1 MKYYLGVDLHKKQL
15 VWSLIDEQGAELHQA
30 SVLCH
35 PDQIIIALTALP
47 VPLRSVICAIEPT
60 CGWRWVSKLFEEHG
74 IEMHYA
80 NPLKVRLIAESTEK
94 TDRKDAHTLANLLR
108 TGYLPEAFRV
118 SDTIYALR
126 TLVRERSALVTAR
139 TAAMNRLHGV
149 ATTYGLHTI
158 PKQNPRSIAGKE
170 HIAQGD
176 HVVLREL
183 HVLIDLLGSRIAVY
197 DKLLAQSVANFPEAR
212 SIISIPGVGVITAM
226 TIVAEVGDFSRFSS
240 AKKLTK
246 YAGLVPRQR
255 SSGERVRHGS
265 ITKTGSSLLRGVLV
279 EAAMRIRE
287 KGAPELFGFVAR
299 VRVHAGKKR
308 SRVALARKLLSL
320 MWYIVTTQRVYDSSR
335 VTCGTFAPITNT

>member
-1 MKYYLGVDLHKKQL
+1 
-15 VWSLIDEQGAELHQA
+15 
-30 SVLCH
+30 
-35 PDQIIIALTALP
+35 
-47 VPLRSVICAIEPT
+47 
-60 CGWRWVSKLFEEHG
+60 
-74 IEMHYA
+74 MHYA

-118 SDTIYALR
+118 RDDIYELR

-158 PKQNPRSIAGKE
+158 PNQNPRSVNGKI
-170 HIAQGD
+170 HITHGD
-176 HVVLREL
+176 HMVLKEL
-183 HVLIDLLGSRIAVY
+183 HGLIDMLGMRIAVY
-197 DKLLAQSVANFPEAR
+197 DKLLVQSVSRFPEAR
-212 SIISIPGVGVITAM
+212 IIMSIPGVGTITAM
-226 TIVAEVGDFSRFSS
+226 TIVAEVGDFSRFPS

-265 ITKTGSSLLRGVLV
+265 ITKEGSSLLRGVLV
-279 EAAMRIRE
+279 EASMRIRE

-299 VRVHAGKKR
+299 VRVHSGKKR

-320 MWYIVTTQRVYDSSR
+320 MWYMVTTESVYDPSR
-335 VTCGTFAPITNT
+335 VTCGTFVSIAHT

>member
-15 VWSLIDEQGAELHQA
+15 VWSLIDEQGTELHRA

-35 PDQIIIALTALP
+35 PDQITTALHTLP
-47 VPLRSVICAIEPT
+47 VSCNTVACAIEPT

-118 SDTIYALR
+118 RDDIYELR

-139 TAAMNRLHGV
+139 TAAINRLHGV

-158 PKQNPRSIAGKE
+158 PKQNPRSVTGKE
-170 HIAQGD
+170 HLIQSD

-183 HVLIDLLGSRIAVY
+183 HGLIDMLGVRIAVY
-197 DKLLAQSVANFPEAR
+197 DKLLAQKVAHFPEAR
-212 SIISIPGVGVITAM
+212 IIMSIPGVGTITAM
-226 TIVAEVGDFSRFSS
+226 TIVAEVGDFGRFSS
-240 AKKLTK
+240 AKKITK

-265 ITKTGSSLLRGVLV
+265 ITKTGSSLLRGILV

-299 VRVHAGKKR
+299 VRASAGKKR
-308 SRVALARKLLSL
+308 SRIALARKLLGL
-320 MWYIVTTQRVYDSSR
+320 MWYMVTTKRVYDPTR
-335 VTCGTFAPITNT
+335 VTCGAFISSSQT

>member
-1 MKYYLGVDLHKKQL
+1 MQHYLGVDLHKKQL
-15 VWSLIDEQGAELHQA
+15 VWSLIDEQGIELHRA

-35 PDQIIIALTALP
+35 PDQIITALSNVP
-47 VPLRSVICAIEPT
+47 VPLTSIMCAIEPT
-60 CGWRWVSKLFEEHG
+60 CGWRWVSKLFEEQG

-118 SDTIYALR
+118 RDDIYELR

-139 TAAMNRLHGV
+139 TAACNRLHGV

-158 PKQNPRSIAGKE
+158 PKQNPRSVAGKE
-170 HIAQGD
+170 YIEQSD
-176 HVVLREL
+176 HVVLKEL
-183 HVLIDLLGSRIAVY
+183 HTLIDILSTRIAVY
-197 DKLLAQSVANFPEAR
+197 DKLLAQSVPRFPEAKYVM
-212 SIISIPGVGVITAM
+212 SIPGVGIITTM
-226 TIVAEVGDFSRFSS
+226 TIVAEVGDFTRFSS
-240 AKKLTK
+240 SKKITK
-246 YAGLVPRQR
+246 YAGLVPKQR

-265 ITKTGSSLLRGVLV
+265 ITKTGSGLLRGVLV
-279 EAAMRIRE
+279 EAAMRVRE

-299 VRVHAGKKR
+299 VRVSAGKKR

-320 MWYIVTTQRVYDSSR
+320 IWYMVTTHRMYDPAQ
-335 VTCGTFAPITNT
+335 VTCGAFTPVTRV